1 LGEVVSALEAYADR
15 LCRKPPFEREAIRQ
29 RNEAIAASHDAPGW
43 LLIAAGWTLAA
54 LDAIEAGGDVDR
66 ALAEAVATSDTDVAA
81 LEDALEHVAA
91 YQRFSALANP
101 FSFEGVP
108 VLASHVEKIPDTELL
123 TLIEDCRWLSTDPA
137 AQTDIRDLAGS
148 LEAVLESTRAGD
160 ADESLLIEACVAAQQ
175 VVDAESER
183 RGAA

>member
-1 LGEVVSALEAYADR
+1 MSALEAYADR

-54 LDAIEAGGDVDR
+54 LNAIESGGDVDR
-66 ALAEAVATSDTDVAA
+66 ALAEAVATSDADVAA
-81 LEDALEHVAA
+81 LEDALENVAA
-91 YQRFSALANP
+91 YQRFSDLANP

-108 VLASHVEKIPDTELL
+108 VLASYVEEMPDTELA
-123 TLIEDCRWLSTDPA
+123 TLIEDCRWLSADPA

-148 LEAVLESTRAGD
+148 LEAVLESARAGD
-160 ADESLLIEACVAAQQ
+160 VDECLVIEACVAAQQ
-175 VVDAESER
+175 VADAENQR
-183 RGAA
+183 RDAA